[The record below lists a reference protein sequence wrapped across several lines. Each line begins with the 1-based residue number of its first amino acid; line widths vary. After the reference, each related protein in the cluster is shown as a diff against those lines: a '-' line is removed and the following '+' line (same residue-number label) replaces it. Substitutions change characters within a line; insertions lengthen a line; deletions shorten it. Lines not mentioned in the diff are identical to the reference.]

1 MDYFFLYRVIHEYLH
16 FAELKCSDP
25 TKIAKELTSCTPEV
39 IKYLAEALEIRDVD
53 TSSVSELISIWNER
67 VVESTSSSKG
77 KIEPRRMLARKLVEV
92 GAKFCTSLD
101 SGRKFEAE
109 STFETLARKLDIYGK
124 FSDYKEL

>member
-1 MDYFFLYRVIHEYLH
+1 MIHESLH
-16 FAELKCSDP
+16 FVELKGSECMQ
-25 TKIAKELTSCTPEV
+25 IAKELTSYTPEV

-53 TSSVSELISIWNER
+53 ISSVSELISIWNER
-67 VVESTSSSKG
+67 VVRSTSSSTG

-109 STFETLARKLDIYGK
+109 SSFEALARKLDVYGK
-124 FSDYKEL
+124 SNDYKVH